1 MTLLMSFC
9 IPLNM
14 IQDENT
20 QTAADLVVR
29 CFYMLTQNLIV
40 GKMEQLL
47 CN

>member
-1 MTLLMSFC
+1 MTLFMSFC

-20 QTAADLVVR
+20 QTAADVVR
-29 CFYMLTQNLIV
+29 YFYMLTQNLIV